1 MGREH
6 STPGAGRGGG
16 APARGGGAGPAP
28 GDGAGPA
35 PGGRAGP
42 APGGGAAPPPAPGRA
57 REKARPGVRRTG
69 PALGLGCR
77 VRYWPSGQGRRGH
90 GMTARVEAYPAPLAQ
105 MHPRGRT
112 ATPRQA
118 LCQPA
123 ASRPGALTACRRG
136 SAAPCA
142 GRSCHGPG
150 ARPRERAR
158 GVGQMTDPQGL
169 PIAGAAGARR
179 NDRTRDPAPRRRRA
193 VRRRPPREAPARPRF
208 GGVNLAGAWGL
219 TPPAPGG

>member
-16 APARGGGAGPAP
+16 GPGAERRGGRRARPRATGETGGPGAERRGGPPARG
-28 GDGAGPA
+28 
-35 PGGRAGP
+35 RT
-42 APGGGAAPPPAPGRA
+42 

-69 PALGLGCR
+69 PALGLGCW

-123 ASRPGALTACRRG
+123 APRPAALTACRFC

-142 GRSCHGPG
+142 GRPCLDSG
-150 ARPRERAR
+150 ACPRERAR
-158 GVGQMTDPQGL
+158 GVGHMADPKGL
-169 PIAGAAGARR
+169 PIAGAAGAGRNERPRGPALRR
-179 NDRTRDPAPRRRRA
+179 GSAA
-193 VRRRPPREAPARPRF
+193 RRRPSREASARPWF
-208 GGVNLAGAWGL
+208 GGVNVAGAWGL